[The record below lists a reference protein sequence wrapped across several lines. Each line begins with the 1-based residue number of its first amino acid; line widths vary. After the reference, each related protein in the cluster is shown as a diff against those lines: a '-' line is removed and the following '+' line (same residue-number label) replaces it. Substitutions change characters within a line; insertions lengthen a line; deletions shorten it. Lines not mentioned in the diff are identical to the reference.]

1 MTGEAIDLVALKR
14 LARDAGGKVC
24 WTAVETGRPEFRNVS
39 HYIYDGPTMLAETNG
54 DLPHIAAFMAAT
66 APATILSLAALI
78 EAQAAEIEGLRK
90 ALERINTTS
99 GPASGHTCRAISR
112 QALQPFTTQEG
123 PNP

>member
-1 MTGEAIDLVALKR
+1 MTGEATDRSDLQKMQIGEATDLVAR
-14 LARDAGGKVC
+14 LREVDSGL
-24 WTAVETGRPEFRNVS
+24 S
-39 HYIYDGPTMLAETNG
+39 HAIWDRGCQSCALNSNTLNE
-54 DLPHIAAFMAAT
+54 AAT
-66 APATILSLAALI
+66 LI

-123 PNP
+123 PKP